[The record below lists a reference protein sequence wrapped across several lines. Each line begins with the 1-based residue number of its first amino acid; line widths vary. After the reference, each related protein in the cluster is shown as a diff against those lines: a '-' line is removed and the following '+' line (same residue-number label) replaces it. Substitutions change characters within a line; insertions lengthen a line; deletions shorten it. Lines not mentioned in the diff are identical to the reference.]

1 MELRLEIRK
10 LICVIVQVHKTK
22 LILEK
27 NMNMLF
33 ESKLQDSKKLKEKG
47 MRKRRHKKQNYWLS
61 HKGKH
66 PFLLFLKYTFLE
78 VIEELYTI
86 YSEEG
91 EGEVFICKFL
101 YPINQSLPDKASTLP
116 GF

>member
-1 MELRLEIRK
+1 MGINM
-10 LICVIVQVHKTK
+10 CHSPSTQNKTDTGK
-22 LILEK
+22 KHEYV
-27 NMNMLF
+27 F
-33 ESKLQDSKKLKEKG
+33 ESKFQDSKKLKEKG

-86 YSEEG
+86 YSEKG
-91 EGEVFICKFL
+91 EGEVIYL
-101 YPINQSLPDKASTLP
+101 
-116 GF
+116 